1 MKQILIVEDDSFLNK
16 MLAYNLTADG
26 YGVTSALNART
37 AAEAIRQ
44 REFDLVLLDIN
55 LPDGNGFELC
65 KLIKPQ
71 HPDTIVIFL
80 TANDQE
86 SDQIRGYEVGAV
98 DYITK
103 PFVIGALQRKIKAM
117 FAMLEHHKPAKDI
130 YDDGRLFLDF
140 SEQTA
145 SLNGKP
151 LTLSPMEYKML
162 NLFRKNPR
170 QVLTRGQLL
179 EKLWDID
186 ERFVDEHT
194 LTTSISRIRSKIEAD
209 GGAPYIKT
217 VYGMGYQWT
226 GGEVM
231 KFQNL
236 SVKRLFGRVA
246 MELVLSMS
254 GITIAL
260 FLVTKQIAVLLTGG
274 TLLLCALVGI
284 FVLTQ
289 AFGKRLS
296 QFTADLCQTLDHM
309 IAGNEAPQR
318 PEDSETQLARIGHRL
333 ARLYQIMQE
342 NRRRVDEERQE
353 LQTLVSDISH
363 QVKTPV
369 SNLKMAT
376 DTLLEKPMTEAERT
390 DFIRG
395 IRSQT
400 DKLDFLFQALV
411 KTSRLETG
419 VIQLD
424 KKPGRL
430 FDTVAQA
437 MSGIVYA
444 AEKKEI
450 AVSVDCPED
459 LTVFHDSKWTS
470 EALFNLLD
478 NAVKYTPAG
487 GKIAVSVVL
496 WEMYVEVKVT
506 DTGKGIS
513 ESNQAAIF
521 RRFYREEEVHEQQ
534 GVGIGLYLA
543 REIVTRQGGYIKVVS
558 EPGKGSEFSI
568 MLPTK

>member
-1 MKQILIVEDDSFLNK
+1 
-16 MLAYNLTADG
+16 
-26 YGVTSALNART
+26 
-37 AAEAIRQ
+37 
-44 REFDLVLLDIN
+44 
-55 LPDGNGFELC
+55 
-65 KLIKPQ
+65 
-71 HPDTIVIFL
+71 
-80 TANDQE
+80 
-86 SDQIRGYEVGAV
+86 
-98 DYITK
+98 
-103 PFVIGALQRKIKAM
+103 
-117 FAMLEHHKPAKDI
+117 
-130 YDDGRLFLDF
+130 
-140 SEQTA
+140 
-145 SLNGKP
+145 
-151 LTLSPMEYKML
+151 
-162 NLFRKNPR
+162 
-170 QVLTRGQLL
+170 
-179 EKLWDID
+179 
-186 ERFVDEHT
+186 
-194 LTTSISRIRSKIEAD
+194 
-209 GGAPYIKT
+209 
-217 VYGMGYQWT
+217 
-226 GGEVM
+226 M

-246 MELVLSMS
+246 MGLVLSMS

-260 FLVTKQIAVLLTGG
+260 FLVTKQTAVLLTGG
-274 TLLLCALVGI
+274 ALLLCALVGI

-459 LTVFHDSKWTS
+459 LTVSHDSKWTS

-496 WEMYVEVKVT
+496 WEMYVEIKVT

-558 EPGKGSEFSI
+558 EPGQGFGIFHYAAYKIERRRTAISGC
-568 MLPTK
+568 PP

>member
-1 MKQILIVEDDSFLNK
+1 MK
-16 MLAYNLTADG
+16 
-26 YGVTSALNART
+26 
-37 AAEAIRQ
+37 
-44 REFDLVLLDIN
+44 
-55 LPDGNGFELC
+55 
-65 KLIKPQ
+65 
-71 HPDTIVIFL
+71 
-80 TANDQE
+80 
-86 SDQIRGYEVGAV
+86 
-98 DYITK
+98 
-103 PFVIGALQRKIKAM
+103 LQ
-117 FAMLEHHKPAKDI
+117 
-130 YDDGRLFLDF
+130 G
-140 SEQTA
+140 
-145 SLNGKP
+145 
-151 LTLSPMEYKML
+151 
-162 NLFRKNPR
+162 
-170 QVLTRGQLL
+170 
-179 EKLWDID
+179 
-186 ERFVDEHT
+186 
-194 LTTSISRIRSKIEAD
+194 
-209 GGAPYIKT
+209 
-217 VYGMGYQWT
+217 
-226 GGEVM
+226 
-231 KFQNL
+231 L
-236 SVKRLFGRVA
+236 SVKRLFFYVTIG
-246 MELVLSMS
+246 LILSMTAAAVVLYF
-254 GITIAL
+254 ITEQA
-260 FLVTKQIAVLLTGG
+260 AVLAVGG
-274 TLLLCALVGI
+274 VLILCALAWLLA
-284 FVLTQ
+284 LTQ
-289 AFGKRLS
+289 ILGKKLAL
-296 QFTADLCQTLDHM
+296 FTSDLCGTLDNM
-309 IAGNEAPQR
+309 IAGNKGGSLS
-318 PEDSETQLARIGHRL
+318 EDSETQLARIGHRL

-395 IRSQT
+395 IRTQT

-424 KKPGRL
+424 KKPACL

-444 AEKKEI
+444 AEKKKI
-450 AVSVDCPED
+450 AVSVDCPEN
-459 LTVFHDSKWTS
+459 LTFSHDSKWTS

-496 WEMYVEVKVT
+496 WEMYVEIKVA

-521 RRFYREEEVHEQQ
+521 RRFYREEEVHDQQ

-558 EPGKGSEFSI
+558 EPGRGSEFSI

>member
-1 MKQILIVEDDSFLNK
+1 
-16 MLAYNLTADG
+16 
-26 YGVTSALNART
+26 
-37 AAEAIRQ
+37 
-44 REFDLVLLDIN
+44 
-55 LPDGNGFELC
+55 
-65 KLIKPQ
+65 
-71 HPDTIVIFL
+71 
-80 TANDQE
+80 
-86 SDQIRGYEVGAV
+86 
-98 DYITK
+98 
-103 PFVIGALQRKIKAM
+103 
-117 FAMLEHHKPAKDI
+117 
-130 YDDGRLFLDF
+130 
-140 SEQTA
+140 
-145 SLNGKP
+145 
-151 LTLSPMEYKML
+151 
-162 NLFRKNPR
+162 
-170 QVLTRGQLL
+170 
-179 EKLWDID
+179 
-186 ERFVDEHT
+186 
-194 LTTSISRIRSKIEAD
+194 
-209 GGAPYIKT
+209 
-217 VYGMGYQWT
+217 
-226 GGEVM
+226 M
-231 KFQNL
+231 KFKNL
-236 SVKRLFGRVA
+236 SVKQLFSWIMVGQAVSII
-246 MELVLSMS
+246 V
-254 GITIAL
+254 ITLTI
-260 FLVTKQIAVLLTGG
+260 FIFTKQTSVLLAGIL
-274 TLLLCALVGI
+274 LLLCTFI
-284 FVLTQ
+284 WFVVYAQIL
-289 AFGKRLS
+289 AKRLVS
-296 QFTADLCQTLDHM
+296 FTSDLCRTIDSM
-309 IAGNEAPQR
+309 ISGNEEPMLLEEQ
-318 PEDSETQLARIGHRL
+318 ETQFARISHRL
-333 ARLYQIMQE
+333 SRLYQIMQE
-342 NRRRVDEERQE
+342 NRRRVDEERRE

-376 DTLLEKPMTEAERT
+376 DTLLEKPMAEAERT

-459 LTVFHDSKWTS
+459 LTVSHDSKWTS

-496 WEMYVEVKVT
+496 WEMYVEIKVT

-521 RRFYREEEVHEQQ
+521 QRFYREEEVHEQQ

-568 MLPTK
+568 MLPLR